1 MFLNLFGKKT
11 IDKKKEDANVSST
24 LDAICKLKETLALQE
39 KKENFLEKTIEKLK
53 NDAREQLKQNKKNKA
68 INILKMCK
76 MKEKNLEQLYGIKSN
91 LESQIFALEQAVNN
105 EVVIKS
111 IKHGKKALDNFK
123 TSYDVDDTAELMDE
137 INEHMVTSSEIGDIL
152 SQPIG
157 TTYDGEDLL
166 NEFNEEQ
173 EIAEAL
179 KIPDIK
185 SKVKTVQHIQVNK
198 EIEELRELEK
208 EFNFPAVPTQPIKIK
223 NEEMLS

>member
-1 MFLNLFGKKT
+1 MFLNLFGKKN
-11 IDKKKEDANVSST
+11 IDKKKEDVNVSSST
-24 LDAICKLKETLALQE
+24 LDAIFKLKETLALQE
-39 KKENFLEKTIEKLK
+39 KKEEFLEKTIEKLK

-91 LESQIFALEQAVNN
+91 LESQIFALEQALNN

-137 INEHMVTSSEIGDIL
+137 INEHMVMSSEIGDIL

-157 TTYDGEDLL
+157 GTTYDGDDLL
-166 NEFNEEQ
+166 NELREEDD
-173 EIAEAL
+173 IKVITSL
-179 KIPDIK
+179 PDIK
-185 SKVKTVQHIQVNK
+185 PKTKPIIVEDEDEK
-198 EIEELRELEK
+198 ALKELEK
-208 EFNFPAVPTQPIKIK
+208 EFNFPDAPSEPIKIK
-223 NEEMLS
+223 NGELLS